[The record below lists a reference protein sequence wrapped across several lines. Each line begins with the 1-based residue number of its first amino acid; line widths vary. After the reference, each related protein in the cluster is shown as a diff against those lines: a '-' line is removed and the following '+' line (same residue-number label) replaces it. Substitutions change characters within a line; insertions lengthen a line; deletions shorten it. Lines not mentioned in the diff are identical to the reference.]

1 MFKFYEHLQNI
12 LRQNENFLDA
22 DRNILRNKVFQAALK
37 FDAQLL
43 KILLDNEISRKIFL
57 PMLTA

>member
-1 MFKFYEHLQNI
+1 MNKFYEHLQNI
-12 LRQNENFLDA
+12 LRQNENFLDT
-22 DRNILRNKVFQAALK
+22 DGNILRNKVFQAAMK

-43 KILLDNEISRKIFL
+43 KILLDDEISRKIFL

>member
-12 LRQNENFLDA
+12 LRQNENFLDT
-22 DRNILRNKVFQAALK
+22 DGNILRNKVFQAAMK